1 VEYAGS
7 YALFNYRLVDPAKG
21 LEYSNLRLIR
31 AFEHGLDPTSS
42 EAGFVLTHVAMVRHS
57 GQLVTGVMRCL
68 RSLGAESAASSL
80 SSSSSSEHE
89 RRLAF
94 NGGLRDTLGA
104 LRQINAVM
112 ETMWSVSKPRAYTSF
127 RTFIFGITS
136 QSMFPHGVVYA
147 GAGPDGADLPAQH
160 FRGESGANDSM
171 IPLMD
176 NFCQIDMPDTP
187 LTQILRDFR
196 AYRPGDHR
204 RFLEWVGEE
213 SVEKGLRAFA
223 LAPGASVEAGPDGV
237 NEAMAAILESR
248 GLFLQVL
255 NQVRD
260 FRWRHWCFAREY
272 ILKQVGISF
281 LVSPF
286 VSSPIYVLVS
296 LPCPYPPRFH
306 SPVPSLTGEDWY
318 ARLTVSLC

>member
-1 VEYAGS
+1 MEYAGS
-7 YALFNYRLVDPAKG
+7 YALFNYRLVDPALG

-57 GQLVTGVMRCL
+57 GELVSGVMGCL
-68 RSLGAESAASSL
+68 RSLALASDAPG
-80 SSSSSSEHE
+80 
-89 RRLAF
+89 RRAAF
-94 NGGLRDTLGA
+94 NGGLAGTLSA
-104 LRQINAVM
+104 LKRINAVM
-112 ETMWSVSKPRAYTSF
+112 ETMWAVSKPRSYTSF

-136 QSMFPHGVVYA
+136 QSMFPDGVVYA
-147 GAGPDGADLPAQH
+147 GVGPDGADSAPQH

-196 AYRPGDHR
+196 SYRPGDHR

-213 SVEKGLRAFA
+213 SAERGVREFA
-223 LAPGASVEAGPDGV
+223 LALDGAAGSAGADDEVEAV
-237 NEAMAAILESR
+237 LESR
-248 GLFLQVL
+248 RLWLQVL

-272 ILKQVGISF
+272 ILKQVGPPPLSPPLPAPLAL
-281 LVSPF
+281 LV
-286 VSSPIYVLVS
+286 
-296 LPCPYPPRFH
+296 R
-306 SPVPSLTGEDWY
+306 
-318 ARLTVSLC
+318 A